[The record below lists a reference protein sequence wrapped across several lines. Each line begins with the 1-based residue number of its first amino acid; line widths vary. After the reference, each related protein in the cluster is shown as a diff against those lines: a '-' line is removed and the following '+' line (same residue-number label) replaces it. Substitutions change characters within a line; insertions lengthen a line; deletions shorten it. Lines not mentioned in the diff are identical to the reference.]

1 MRILVLAVYLAASL
15 FAADLAVKKALTLDA
30 AKKIATAA
38 EAEAKK
44 NNWNVA
50 IAVVD
55 ESGRLIYLAKIDETQ
70 PASVDIAQK
79 KARCAALYKRATK
92 VFEDRVAQG
101 GTNVLVLPDVIA
113 SEGGLP
119 LTVDGKIIGAIG
131 VSGVLSAQDGQVAQA
146 GAAVLAAMK

>member
-1 MRILVLAVYLAASL
+1 MRILVLAVYLGASL

-30 AKKIATAA
+30 AKKIANAA

-70 PASVDIAQK
+70 PASVDIAQR

-101 GTNVLVLPDVIA
+101 GSNVLVLPDVIA
-113 SEGGLP
+113 SEGGIP
-119 LTVDGKIIGAIG
+119 LAVDGKIVGAIG
-131 VSGVLSAQDGQVAQA
+131 VSGVLSAQDGVVAQA
-146 GAAVLAAMK
+146 GATALAGMK